1 MISCGARNKIR
12 EQTLNELLKTDWG
25 EDRSL
30 ILEMDDGIGQDPRE
44 RLTKTARRLLQRF
57 GEADEDYLVFL
68 EDDLAFN
75 QHLRHN
81 LMSWRPL
88 SERLI
93 TFASI
98 YNPGVREEGCDI
110 QNRAYLVRPEG
121 VYGSQALLL
130 SRKTV
135 EYILGQ
141 WDDVPGMPDIKM
153 PRLAGRLN
161 KPIYYHSP
169 SLVQHVGQKSTWGG
183 RFHRASDFDP
193 NWRNIERQVA
203 PYQELTSGLEVCC
216 KNSF

>member
-12 EQTLNELLKTDWG
+12 ERTLNQLRNTDWG

-30 ILEMDDGIGQDPRE
+30 MLEMDDGIGQDPRE

-57 GEADEDYLVFL
+57 GDADEDYLVFL

-88 SERLI
+88 SKRLI

-98 YNPGVREEGCDI
+98 YNPGVREEGCEI
-110 QNRAYLVRPEG
+110 QNRSYLVHPEV

-130 SRKTV
+130 S
-135 EYILGQ
+135 
-141 WDDVPGMPDIKM
+141 
-153 PRLAGRLN
+153 
-161 KPIYYHSP
+161 
-169 SLVQHVGQKSTWGG
+169 
-183 RFHRASDFDP
+183 
-193 NWRNIERQVA
+193 
-203 PYQELTSGLEVCC
+203 
-216 KNSF
+216 